1 MDWLGI
7 LLVLVWLIAGGVN
20 AAQKKKR
27 QQSPELPPPPPR
39 RPVRSTLP
47 EAVARPPIERKR
59 QSVLDLLREEMER
72 MQREGEAARTTQGP
86 MGRRVVVQ
94 WPGAEEVEDLESL
107 EVEPEVA
114 SIEVAERITSREVV
128 DQDDQAEAVV
138 RRRIEAAQSRDRA
151 LTVADHKAFD
161 RTIRGSVPA
170 QPAVP
175 IVGRRPASIRD
186 AMVWR
191 EILGPPKGLQ

>member
-1 MDWLGI
+1 MDWLAI

-27 QQSPELPPPPPR
+27 QQSSEPPPPRPR
-39 RPVRSTLP
+39 RPVRPSFP
-47 EAVARPPIERKR
+47 EPVSRPQVERKR
-59 QSVLDLLREEMER
+59 QSVLDLFRAEMER
-72 MQREGEAARTTQGP
+72 MQREAETARTIEGP
-86 MGRRVVVQ
+86 MGRRVLVE

-114 SIEVAERITSREVV
+114 SLEVAERISSREVV
-128 DQDDQAEAVV
+128 DQDDQAEVLV
-138 RRRIEAAQSRDRA
+138 RRRIDAAQARNRA

-161 RTIRGSVPA
+161 RTIRSVPV
-170 QPAVP
+170 QSSVP